1 MTKILGG
8 CTFIDM
14 VESYVN
20 HSAKREEIHFLRKMC
35 GSSVEGVRERFA
47 IQKHK
52 NGDGSILCNRLA
64 TLRKEERVG
73 YVMLKNKIG
82 TNCDFNTKMVM
93 PF

>member
-1 MTKILGG
+1 M
-8 CTFIDM
+8 
-14 VESYVN
+14 Y
-20 HSAKREEIHFLRKMC
+20 

-52 NGDGSILCNRLA
+52 NGDGMILCNRLA
-64 TLRKEERVG
+64 TFRKEEGVG

-93 PF
+93 PSWKWGNDTAGLRTWKIGVLAI